1 VTFEVDLVLGLIT
14 LFVAVLAAAF
24 HIRRVPVGDWKELFQ
39 QTLRAG
45 PVDGTS
51 RPLQAH
57 WLLVGSSD
65 AGSAVLSE
73 LEEQLGDKVVLY
85 AGSDV
90 AVLRSKLEELSAQ
103 RSQKL
108 VVVATGEGLPLV
120 VSALVELPQTRDA
133 LLAVVSLG
141 GSVATL
147 DAETFT
153 HQKLDVEQG
162 LPVPYFS
169 ISLNTDDDGTFPVPT
184 DDEGLERSILSIDLG
199 DVGSVEGASAK
210 AIANALRTTVET
222 VVWAGRS

>member
-1 VTFEVDLVLGLIT
+1 VTFEVDLVLGLVT
-14 LFVAVLAAAF
+14 LFVATLAGVL
-24 HIRRVPVGDWKELFQ
+24 HIRRSPVGDWKGLFQ
-39 QTLRAG
+39 KTLAEGPMYSSSRA
-45 PVDGTS
+45 S
-51 RPLQAH
+51 RAH
-57 WLLVGSSD
+57 WFLIGSSD
-65 AGSAVLSE
+65 FGSAVLTE
-73 LEEQLGDKVVLY
+73 LGRQLGRAAVLHT
-85 AGSDV
+85 GSDEQ
-90 AVLRSKLEELSAQ
+90 ALRSKLEELSAQ

-108 VVVATGEGLPLV
+108 VVVATGDGLPLV

-169 ISLNTDDDGTFPVPT
+169 ISLNTDDDGTFPVPA
-184 DDEGLERSILSIDLG
+184 DDEGLERSILAIDLG
-199 DVGSVEGASAK
+199 HVGPVDGARER
-210 AIANALRTTVET
+210 AIANAIRSTVEA